1 MGMSI
6 SLVSSSGLWFDSKNV
21 LFGLARGSMGPN
33 QDRVDP
39 QFQALTRARAILAQ
53 GRQPQA
59 SKIMQKRAVLR

>member
-6 SLVSSSGLWFDSKNV
+6 SLVSSSGLWFDPKNV
-21 LFGLARGSMGPN
+21 LVGLARGSMRPN

-59 SKIMQKRAVLR
+59 SKIKQKQAALR